1 MRMGIIS
8 RSQPMNWERTQ
19 CSWGGTAVAPGFKWK
34 PAEPQPMGVFQEE
47 CSNIYQVQ
55 EPGWN
60 THKETQPVYE
70 GGEEFIIIIFSWE
83 L

>member
-1 MRMGIIS
+1 M
-8 RSQPMNWERTQ
+8 
-19 CSWGGTAVAPGFKWK
+19 APGFKWK

-47 CSNIYQVQ
+47 CSILQ

-70 GGEEFIIIIFSWE
+70 GGEEFHHNYLLLGAVIVIGSGSMSWE
-83 L
+83 FSRCPVMLSVRMSF